1 MVAALFG
8 SVVNLS
14 KNLLELFGNRQTKM
28 RGILQ
33 DGNSFV
39 GKVEK
44 DYRRAQGTSCSQ
56 NMNINNVGDSHE
68 YENLHLLEDSAKA
81 NRARQL
87 FIQHCAH
94 DAGDVVCHHEDQKRN
109 HLSIDTSQ
117 EISEPAAQ
125 HGKSHLNFCP
135 HQINRKI
142 THTASSSFLQN
153 PSVGINVGSPDAVVH
168 VALIVLALVG
178 HLIAALIGILSSC
191 RLNEIYPCFFR
202 LVLRFAGMIL
212 QHRDAGL
219 QITNGIPHAL
229 NFQLGI
235 VVRFC
240 RLSSQYVQFCSLGV
254 RQLTFDMVSV
264 NVVELS
270 SQIKAPLLNDAHKG
284 RIHRFITSFCL

>member
-8 SVVNLS
+8 SIVNLS
-14 KNLLELFGNRQTKM
+14 KNLLELFGNRQAKM

-33 DGNSFV
+33 DGNSFI

-44 DYRRAQGTSCSQ
+44 DYCCAQGASCSQ
-56 NMNINNVGDSHE
+56 NMNINNIGDPHE
-68 YENLHLLEDSAKA
+68 HDNLHLLEDSAKA

-94 DAGDVVCHHEDQKRN
+94 DAGDVVCHHENQKRN

-117 EISEPAAQ
+117 EIPEPTTQ

-168 VALIVLALVG
+168 VALIVLVLVG
-178 HLIAALIGILSSC
+178 HLITALVGILSSC
-191 RLNEIYPCFFR
+191 RLNEICPRFFS
-202 LVLRFAGMIL
+202 LVLRFACRIL

-229 NFQLGI
+229 NFHLGI
-235 VVRFC
+235 VVWFC
-240 RLSSQYVQFCSLGV
+240 RLSSQCVQFYSFGV
-254 RQLTFDMVSV
+254 RKLTFDMVSV

-270 SQIKAPLLNDAHKG
+270 SQIKAALLNDSHKS
-284 RIHRFITSFCL
+284 RVQ